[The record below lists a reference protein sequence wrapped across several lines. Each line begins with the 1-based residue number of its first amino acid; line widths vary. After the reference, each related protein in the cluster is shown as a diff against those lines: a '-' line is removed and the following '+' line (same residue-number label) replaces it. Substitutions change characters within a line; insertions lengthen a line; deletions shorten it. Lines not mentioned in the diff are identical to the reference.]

1 MRKSMQKGM
10 KKLTLLM
17 TTIVLL
23 VTTGCAPFFHG
34 GRHGGHNVP
43 KFAEQQSYLYEGK
56 NEDVHQVINEMISQ
70 HKVNQEKETQLVTSL
85 N

>member
-1 MRKSMQKGM
+1 MRESMKKGM
-10 KKLTLLM
+10 KKVTLLI

-34 GRHGGHNVP
+34 GRHGGHNGA
-43 KFAEQQSYLYEGK
+43 KFAEQQSYLYESK
-56 NEDVHQVINEMISQ
+56 TEDVHQVINEMISQ
-70 HKVNQEKETQLVTSL
+70 HKANQEKETQLVTSL